1 MIIKGLLE
9 QEITKDII
17 EYKIVYSYYLT
28 KPTTDAASAIITKL
42 YNLLY
47 DAKLYVR
54 IFEELDKED
63 KGILLKKLDEYFK
76 DIEPLKDLRVF
87 NLVSVDSIFWSIMN
101 YLNAKTKED
110 FDRILAKIKNNEEE

>member
-17 EYKIVYSYYLT
+17 EYKALYTAYLT
-28 KPTTDAASAIITKL
+28 KKDSNLELALINKL
-42 YNLLY
+42 YNLIY

-54 IFEELDKED
+54 IFEDLDREDKETLLKELDTYFDE
-63 KGILLKKLDEYFK
+63 LD
-76 DIEPLKDLRVF
+76 PLKNNRAF
-87 NLVSVDSIFWSIMN
+87 NIISVDSIFWSLMN

-110 FDRILAKIKNNEEE
+110 FERILAKVKSKGE

>member
-9 QEITKDII
+9 QEITKDVI
-17 EYKIVYSYYLT
+17 EYKMACSYYLI
-28 KPTTDAASAIITKL
+28 KPISDAASAIINKI
-42 YNLLY
+42 YNLIY

-54 IFEELDKED
+54 IFEELDRED
-63 KGILLKKLDEYFK
+63 KEILLKKLDEYFK
-76 DIEPLKDLRVF
+76 EIEPLKDLRAF
-87 NLVSVDSIFWSIMN
+87 NLVSIDSIFWSIMN

>member
-9 QEITKDII
+9 QEITKDVI
-17 EYKIVYSYYLT
+17 EYKMACSYYLI
-28 KPTTDAASAIITKL
+28 KPISDAASAIINKI
-42 YNLLY
+42 YNLIY

-54 IFEELDKED
+54 IFEELDRED
-63 KGILLKKLDEYFK
+63 KEILLKKLDEYFK